1 VVSQHSEERELQIL
15 VVDDST
21 SYRRLLSRH
30 LQNWGGYK
38 VVEAEDGTQALEMII
53 SKNISMVISD
63 WEMPGLNG
71 PELCQAI
78 RDAALS
84 HYVYFILVTS
94 RGSTEDLIIGMEAG
108 ADDFLTKPI
117 DQQEL
122 RVRLRAGERILK
134 LEEQLEEKNQR
145 LNEAYKLIEA
155 DLKAAADMQQSLLP
169 QGDIHI
175 DNIDCKW
182 FFQPSLFVSGDMHSY
197 FKLDHDHMGFYS
209 VDVAGHGVKP
219 AMLSVTLSR
228 FLSHGSSNGLLKKID
243 STGTSYIITPPS
255 VVVSELNAQF
265 QMTRQDST
273 YFTIVYGVLNI
284 RTGKGQMTRAGHPHP
299 IIVHEN
305 GQMVVM
311 TDGGLPVGFIENP
324 EYENSEFELLTG
336 SRLYLYTDGITE
348 CENKDEQL
356 FGEDRLLHL
365 LHDRRYMALE
375 PALNV
380 LQADLLA
387 WRDPKKTDFNDD
399 ISMLAIGFN

>member
-1 VVSQHSEERELQIL
+1 
-15 VVDDST
+15 
-21 SYRRLLSRH
+21 
-30 LQNWGGYK
+30 
-38 VVEAEDGTQALEMII
+38 
-53 SKNISMVISD
+53 
-63 WEMPGLNG
+63 
-71 PELCQAI
+71 
-78 RDAALS
+78 
-84 HYVYFILVTS
+84 
-94 RGSTEDLIIGMEAG
+94 
-108 ADDFLTKPI
+108 
-117 DQQEL
+117 
-122 RVRLRAGERILK
+122 
-134 LEEQLEEKNQR
+134 
-145 LNEAYKLIEA
+145 
-155 DLKAAADMQQSLLP
+155 MQQSLLP